1 MTRAVGSSRTKR
13 LIKARALRRGLLG
26 GNLFWRGVYGFLT
39 FRKMWS
45 HISKRGVGPVV
56 LSERIGEGSAWA
68 VVHVPE
74 DSRRGRGEGRKF
86 LIGPK
91 RKPPHATALVP
102 AALQFAGRKII
113 AAPDAER
120 INELLG
126 ERVVKE
132 PEPSRRQ
139 VRKAKRAA
147 KKSAKSAASLA

>member
-1 MTRAVGSSRTKR
+1 MARVAGSSRTSR
-13 LIKARALRRGLLG
+13 LIKARAVRKGLLG

-45 HISKRGVGPVV
+45 HISKRGIGPVV
-56 LSERIGEGSAWA
+56 LSERIGEGEAWA
-68 VVHVPE
+68 MIHVPE
-74 DSRRGRGEGRKF
+74 ASRRGRGEGRKF

-102 AALQFAGRKII
+102 AALQFAGRRII

-120 INELLG
+120 INALLG
-126 ERVVKE
+126 ERVVSD

-139 VRKAKRAA
+139 VRKAKREA
-147 KKSAKSAASLA
+147 KKSAKSAASLT